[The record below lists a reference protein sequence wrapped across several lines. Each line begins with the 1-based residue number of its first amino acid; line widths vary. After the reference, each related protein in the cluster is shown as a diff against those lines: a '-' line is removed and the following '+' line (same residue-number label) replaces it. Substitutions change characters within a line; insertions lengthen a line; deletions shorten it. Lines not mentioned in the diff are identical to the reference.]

1 MEFLSLTENSEF
13 IIVDY
18 TSALIMSEKYFAG
31 TYVTLVH
38 VLFQTLTKYLSK
50 QRHLFETSKIVDKTL
65 NAINF
70 VQVITR
76 QA

>member
-1 MEFLSLTENSEF
+1 MESLSLTENSEF

-18 TSALIMSEKYFAG
+18 TSALIMSEKYFAS
-31 TYVTLVH
+31 TVTLVH

-70 VQVITR
+70 VQVTTR